1 VRFPD
6 DANEQLPPALQDVA
20 KAYATPNSL
29 AVQPTRTTVEQGSL
43 LANSLERG
51 CLRGARAAGVWA
63 AAPYLHNG
71 SVPTLADLLKPSA
84 QRPLRFSVGA
94 RYDMENI
101 GLAVGADSI
110 RSVTDCN
117 DINSGNSNCG
127 HEYGT
132 SLSDQDKN
140 ALLECLKAL

>member
-1 VRFPD
+1 
-6 DANEQLPPALQDVA
+6 
-20 KAYATPNSL
+20 
-29 AVQPTRTTVEQGSL
+29 
-43 LANSLERG
+43 
-51 CLRGARAAGVWA
+51 
-63 AAPYLHNG
+63 
-71 SVPTLADLLKPSA
+71 
-84 QRPLRFSVGA
+84 
-94 RYDMENI
+94 MENI